1 MILATYNLRHGG
13 RAGQRLHWQRLLDAF
28 DPDVLLLQETLDPAL
43 YLSADTLARHAQRIV
58 WQPLPA
64 RRWGSAILVKD
75 GIVRPLTVP
84 GFEGCVVGA
93 EISDTAWCRATGRP
107 LRLYSLH
114 VPAPYKRPMN
124 AILDHL
130 ATLDDTADLV
140 LGGDFNLA
148 TGMRHRTEP
157 IPSDPPWLLERLRR
171 SFNLLSCW
179 QTVHPNR
186 DLAQTLRWSGNP
198 AAPYHCDGIFI
209 PAAWY
214 RHLDDCEVIAGPEWD
229 PLSDHNPVVVS
240 LGQGRLLPQTRGASR
255 SRTPKRR

>member
-43 YLSADTLARHAQRIV
+43 YLAADHLARHADRILWQRV
-58 WQPLPA
+58 PA
-64 RRWGSAILVKD
+64 RRWGSAILVKE
-75 GIVRPLTVP
+75 GTLRPLTVP
-84 GFEGCVVGA
+84 GFEGWVVGA
-93 EISDTAWCRATGRP
+93 EITGTPWCRATGRP
-107 LRLYSLH
+107 LRVFSLH

-124 AILDHL
+124 RILDHL
-130 ATLDDTADLV
+130 ATLDDGADLV

-148 TGMRHRTEP
+148 TGVRHQTESL
-157 IPSDPPWLLERLRR
+157 PSDPPWLLQRLRR

-198 AAPYHCDGIFI
+198 VAPYHCDGIFV
-209 PAAWY
+209 PASWFK
-214 RHLDDCEVIAGPEWD
+214 HLDDCEVIAGPEWD
-229 PLSDHNPVVVS
+229 TLSDHNPVVVS
-240 LGQGRLLPQTRGASR
+240 LGQGRLLPEQPPSR
-255 SRTPKRR
+255 RRTLKRR